1 MLTFILACVL
11 VLAAFPVSALGRA
24 LRRAL
29 VEAPARRLNAIKP
42 GHIVILVG
50 LALVG
55 LIMFGLF
62 EADGLRVFG
71 MMVPEIAVWFSAF
84 EMSLV
89 LDALVIGLAIATTA
103 RLRVMGLMIR
113 RAIQGAASWLARR
126 IAPRERRSSPR
137 PPRKQEES
145 GDPEPWGWAPV
156 LAWSAVARR

>member
-11 VLAAFPVSALGRA
+11 ALAAFPVSGLGRG

-42 GHIVILVG
+42 GHIVMLVG

-55 LIMFGLF
+55 LVMFGLF

-89 LDALVIGLAIATTA
+89 LDALVIGLAIATTG
-103 RLRVMGLMIR
+103 RLRVMGLVIR

-126 IAPRERRSSPR
+126 VSPRERRSRPR
-137 PPRKQEES
+137 PSRTDETG
-145 GDPEPWGWAPV
+145 GDPEPWGWSPAF
-156 LAWSAVARR
+156 A